1 MIIDIILDRKDGEPY
16 DAKKFYLDIMGYA
29 ETWPDLADPITRAM
43 DVGTNEDV
51 RKALCNYID
60 ECGYN
65 PSICDYVNSVE
76 WI

>member
-29 ETWPDLADPITRAM
+29 DIWPDLANPITRAM
-43 DVGTNEDV
+43 DGGTNEDV
-51 RKALCNYID
+51 RKALCYYIVSQ
-60 ECGYN
+60 GYN

>member
-29 ETWPDLADPITRAM
+29 DIWPDLANPITRAM
-43 DVGTNEDV
+43 DGGTNEDV
-51 RKALCNYID
+51 RKALCDYIVSQ
-60 ECGYN
+60 GYN

>member
-1 MIIDIILDRKDGEPY
+1 MIIDSILDRKDGEPY

-43 DVGTNEDV
+43 DGGTNEDV
-51 RKALCNYID
+51 RNALCDYIVSQ
-60 ECGYN
+60 GYN